1 MSRDYHNLNIYV
13 CFHSARSIRITQ
25 IFLEQ
30 VLPISTATDLG
41 KFLARWKDYEVGI
54 SSRVPTT
61 VLVNKTKCLPIY

>member
-30 VLPISTATDLG
+30 VLPISTATDESSYCDLG

-61 VLVNKTKCLPIY
+61 SK